1 MTANVALLK
10 AHIAVFFMGIAGVLA
25 VASGFDAWHAA
36 SYRVSFGAVVLCV
49 YWLLFAKDRRL
60 PAPRTALAAL
70 AMGAVLGVHWFAFFH
85 GINLLGVML
94 GSATIGLE
102 PLIVALAARLVLK
115 EHLQRKTLWA
125 MGLSLIGFSVLASA
139 GNWDRPNLWLGL
151 AWMMFSYVLF
161 AALVLCNRV
170 WVQKEPPLLITTLEM
185 LGAIPV
191 TLWFCSAPWL
201 PQTALAWG
209 YAFGLGFLCTGLA
222 YALYNSGMQVLAA
235 PTVGLLLSLEVVYGM
250 LGGRLLGDTLTPT
263 ELIAAVLI
271 SSILLIDLGLALHRK
286 WLRPGTE
293 RAAPPSADPG

>member
-1 MTANVALLK
+1 MTANAALLK

-25 VASGFDAWHAA
+25 VASGFDAWLAA
-36 SYRVSFGAVVLCV
+36 SYRVSFGAVVLGL

-60 PAPRTALAAL
+60 PAPRITLAAL

-125 MGLSLIGFSVLASA
+125 MGFSLIGFGVLAGA

-151 AWMMFSYVLF
+151 AWMVFSYILF

-170 WVQKEPPLLITTLEM
+170 WVQKEPPLHITTLEM
-185 LGAIPV
+185 VGAIPV
-191 TLWFCSAPWL
+191 TLMFCSTPWL
-201 PQTALAWG
+201 PQNPLDWA
-209 YAFGLGFLCTGLA
+209 YAFGLGFFCTGLA
-222 YALYNSGMQVLAA
+222 YALYNAGMQVLAA

-250 LGGRLLGDTLTPT
+250 LGGRLLGDTLSSA

-271 SSILLIDLGLALHRK
+271 SSILIIDLGLVLHRK
-286 WLRPGTE
+286 WRTQATETTTPPAANPG
-293 RAAPPSADPG
+293 